1 MTQSAPPAPSFPNR
15 IPFAQARDILARVA
29 SESLLASEM
38 VAPSQALGRVLAEDV
53 VAAAPFPGFDNSAM
67 DGFALRVADLDGS
80 VTLELAGEQFAGQ
93 ALSLQLGPGQ
103 CIRVTTGAA
112 LPAGA
117 DAVAMKED
125 TEQLA
130 DGRIRF
136 RTSIAP
142 GQHLRRAGEDVR
154 AGETILRSGDVL
166 TPAALS
172 LAVAVGGDGMRVHRR
187 PTVALFTT
195 GDELRPAGTVLA
207 PGEMHD
213 SNRVLLQALLQAEG
227 YHPVAWPVLPD
238 DPTRIAS
245 ALGDATD
252 AFDVVITCGGVSAGE
267 KDYLPAWLEA
277 QGRIHFW
284 KVLMR
289 PGMPVLAGRVGDCQ
303 VLGLP
308 GNPVS
313 VFATWLTL
321 GRPFLDA
328 LQGRREPRPRLNARL
343 SMPVRKRHDR
353 LEFLRGRLHCDADGQ
368 LQVAPNP
375 ADGSHRLRAA
385 AEANCLLLLPDGA
398 GEWDAG
404 QVVEVLPLSP
414 AIGG

>member
-1 MTQSAPPAPSFPNR
+1 MIPPAFPTR
-15 IPFAQARDILARVA
+15 IAFAQAQDILARVA
-29 SESLLASEM
+29 AQSLLASEL
-38 VAPSQALGRVLAEDV
+38 VAPSQALGQVLAEDV
-53 VAAAPFPGFDNSAM
+53 LAASPFPAFDNSAM
-67 DGFALRVADLDGS
+67 DGFALRAADLEGND
-80 VTLELAGEQFAGQ
+80 TLDLAGEQFAGR
-93 ALSLQLGPGQ
+93 ALPLQVGPGQ
-103 CIRVTTGAA
+103 CIRITTGAP
-112 LPAGA
+112 LPTGS

-125 TEQLA
+125 TDVLE
-130 DGRIRF
+130 GRIRF
-136 RTSIAP
+136 RARVAP
-142 GQHLRRAGEDVR
+142 GQHVRHAGEDVR
-154 AGETILRSGDVL
+154 AGDRILTAGDVL

-172 LAVAVGGDGMRVHRR
+172 LAVAVGGDRLRVHRR

-195 GDELRPAGTVLA
+195 GDELQPPGAVLA
-207 PGEMHD
+207 PGEIHD

-238 DPTRIAS
+238 DPARIAS
-245 ALGDATD
+245 ALGDAAD
-252 AFDVVITCGGVSAGE
+252 AFDVIITCGGVSAGE
-267 KDYLPAWLEA
+267 KDHLPSWLEA
-277 QGRIHFW
+277 QGRVHFW
-284 KVLMR
+284 KVRMR
-289 PGMPVLAGRVGDCQ
+289 PGMPMLAGRVGDCQ

-328 LQGRREPRPRLNARL
+328 LQGRREPRPRLHARL

-353 LEFLRGRLHCDADGQ
+353 LEFLRGRLHCDAHGQ
-368 LQVAPNP
+368 LQVAPDP

-385 AEANCLLLLPDGA
+385 AEANCLLMLPEGA

-404 QVVEVLPLSP
+404 QIVEVLPLSP

>member
-1 MTQSAPPAPSFPNR
+1 MIAPDFPTR
-15 IPFAQARDILARVA
+15 IAFAQAQDILARVA
-29 SESLLASEM
+29 SESLLASEL
-38 VAPSQALGRVLAEDV
+38 VAPSQAFGRILAEDV
-53 VAAAPFPGFDNSAM
+53 HAASAFPAFDNSAM
-67 DGFALRVADLDGS
+67 DGFALRASDLDDAD
-80 VTLELAGEQFAGQ
+80 TLELAGEQFAGP
-93 ALSLQLGPGQ
+93 ALTLQVGPGQ
-103 CIRVTTGAA
+103 CVRVTTGAA

-125 TEQLA
+125 TELL
-130 DGRIRF
+130 GERIRF
-136 RTSIAP
+136 GSHVLR
-142 GQHLRRAGEDVR
+142 GQHVRHAGEDVQ
-154 AGETILRSGDVL
+154 AGERILSIGDVL

-172 LAVAVGGDGMRVHRR
+172 LSVAVGGDRLRVHRR

-195 GDELRPAGTVLA
+195 GDELRPAGTALA
-207 PGEMHD
+207 PGEIHD
-213 SNRVLLQALLQAEG
+213 SNRVLLQALLHAEG
-227 YHPVAWPVLPD
+227 YHPVTWPVLPD
-238 DPTRIAS
+238 DPVRIAS
-245 ALGDATD
+245 ALGDAAD

-267 KDYLPAWLEA
+267 KDYLPAWLQA
-277 QGRIHFW
+277 QGSIHFW

-328 LQGRREPRPRLNARL
+328 LQGRREPRPRLQARL
-343 SMPVRKRHDR
+343 SLPVRKRHDR
-353 LEFLRGRLHCDADGQ
+353 LEFLRGRLHCDAQGQ

-398 GEWDAG
+398 GEWHAG